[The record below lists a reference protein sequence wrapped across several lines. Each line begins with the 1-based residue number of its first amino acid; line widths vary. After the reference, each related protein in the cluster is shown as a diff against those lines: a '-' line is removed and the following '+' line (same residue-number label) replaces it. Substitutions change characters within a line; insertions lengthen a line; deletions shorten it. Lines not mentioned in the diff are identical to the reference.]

1 MLGDSYKEYPIYF
14 LGIILFALIGQGY
27 FDSNPIIIGLS
38 VIGLIM
44 LYLLVKQGYRR
55 TVPPVKK
62 A

>member
-1 MLGDSYKEYPIYF
+1 MLGGSYKEYPIYV

-27 FDSNPIIIGLS
+27 FDSDPIIIVLS

-44 LYLLVKQGYRR
+44 LYLLVKPGYRR
-55 TVPPVKK
+55 TIAPVKK